1 MKVIYVEEED
11 YAPYVDYD
19 EAYIYLDTEN
29 EELSILTYYTFDAQ
43 TRRDFAWGISTLYDN
58 RVYNDLLDEVKP
70 LATKLLKHHTIDD
83 GHGYLDEDGED
94 IEDEIVRLIDD
105 WTYDEDR
112 KVYFVG
118 ADREDVNHYYPPW
131 DVSPSK
137 LREIARE
144 TIDPDSG
151 YVLYLDNDA
160 ENYEIASMNLIGEE
174 FGYVDTDVEEICD
187 YLSRIYSVYEK
198 DGFASDFEE
207 ILLPFLVEEEFIELI
222 DGEYYLADTEDDEE
236 NHVPLEWK

>member
-1 MKVIYVEEED
+1 MKVIYVYEED

-58 RVYNDLLDEVKP
+58 RVYNDLLDKIKP
-70 LATKLLKHHTIDD
+70 LAIELLKHHTIDD

-94 IEDEIVRLIDD
+94 IEDEIVRLIHDY
-105 WTYDEDR
+105 TYDEDR

-144 TIDPDSG
+144 KVDPDSG
-151 YVLYLDNDA
+151 YVLYFDNDA
-160 ENYEIASMNLIGEE
+160 ENYEIASMELIGEE

-187 YLSRIYSVYEK
+187 YLSHIYSVYEK
-198 DGFASDFEE
+198 DGFASDFEDV
-207 ILLPFLVEEEFIELI
+207 LLPFLEEEGYIEFI
-222 DGEYYLADTEDDEE
+222 DGDWYLADTEDDEE
-236 NHVPLEWK
+236 AHIPLKW